1 MGSPTKHARV
11 RPDTTLRQMPN
22 VGPAMARDLALLG
35 IARPADLVGRVPLEL
50 YRALERK
57 TGQRQDPC
65 VLDTFL
71 ALVDFAE
78 GAPARP
84 WFHYTERRK
93 AMRLLE

>member
-1 MGSPTKHARV
+1 MRS
-11 RPDTTLRQMPN
+11 
-22 VGPAMARDLALLG
+22 LG
-35 IARPADLVGRVPLEL
+35 IQLPQELAGRDAFTL
-50 YRALERK
+50 YQALGEK
-57 TGQRQDPC
+57 TGKRQDPC

-84 WFHYTERRK
+84 WFHYTTQRK